1 MTAACGRLVVRDC
14 HDLSIS
20 LLTPLNPLVSSSSTQ
35 ISFAPLCS
43 AYSGM
48 HGDLVAAG
56 LNLDEPGKW
65 HLPVVLGEESKI
77 NNSRSCSTITADRF
91 HMVDLPL
98 EGVGRSDG
106 ELAKLSKEFQEEVGR
121 KRSKEELWESLVSAL
136 HPVQKKALQ
145 DRVNQSF
152 SAFLAS
158 RQGPHNVQ
166 Q

>member
-48 HGDLVAAG
+48 HGDLEAAG
-56 LNLDEPGKW
+56 LKLDEPGKW
-65 HLPVVLGEESKI
+65 HLPVVLGEESKQ
-77 NNSRSCSTITADRF
+77 NNTKSCSTITADRF

-106 ELAKLSKEFQEEVGR
+106 ELAKLSKEFQNEVGR
-121 KRSKEELWESLVSAL
+121 KRLKEELWESLVSAL

-145 DRVNQSF
+145 DRVNQKF
-152 SAFLAS
+152 SAFLATKQS
-158 RQGPHNVQ
+158 IHNVQ
-166 Q
+166 H